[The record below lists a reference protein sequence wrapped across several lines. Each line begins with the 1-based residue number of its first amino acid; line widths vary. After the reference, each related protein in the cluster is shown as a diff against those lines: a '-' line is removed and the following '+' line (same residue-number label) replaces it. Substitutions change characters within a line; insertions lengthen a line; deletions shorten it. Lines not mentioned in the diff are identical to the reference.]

1 MADWKLKKGFQQNR
15 SLLADNLKNTDLV
28 SRWRAGLFMYKC
40 SQVRVT
46 AASCLESGGRS
57 ILEMIL
63 PQLGIKRQFPQ

>member
-1 MADWKLKKGFQQNR
+1 MADWKLEKGFQQNR
-15 SLLADNLKNTDLV
+15 SLLVDNLKNTDLL
-28 SRWRAGLFMYKC
+28 SRWRAGLFMYES

-46 AASCLESGGRS
+46 AASCLEGGDRS